1 MIAFW
6 PRRVLPPT
14 VAAVLALVLWT
25 AISSRASAE
34 ETLAP
39 VIAVLDFQKVLR
51 ESTAVKSLS
60 RGIEEEKDE
69 YLAGL
74 RKEEEALRK
83 ADQEL
88 SRQRSILSAQA
99 YAQKRGELEQKVA
112 FLQRQARKRKR
123 GLDQAFASG
132 MSRVQNELAKIAV
145 EIAQERNLD
154 LILSKAT
161 VKFVKPKFEITEEAV
176 KRLNAR
182 LPELPLEQPQN

>member
-6 PRRVLPPT
+6 PRLVLLP
-14 VAAVLALVLWT
+14 VAAAVLAVVLWT

-34 ETLAP
+34 EALAP
-39 VIAVLDFQKVLR
+39 VIAVIDFQKVLR
-51 ESTAVKSLS
+51 DSTAVKSLS
-60 RGIEEEKDE
+60 RSIGEEKTE

-74 RKEEEALRK
+74 RKEEEAFRK

-112 FLQRQARKRKR
+112 NLQRQARKRKR

-132 MSRVQNELAKIAV
+132 MSRVQNELAKVAA
-145 EIAQERNLD
+145 EIAEERNLD

-161 VKFVKPKFEITEEAV
+161 VSFVNPKFEITEEAV